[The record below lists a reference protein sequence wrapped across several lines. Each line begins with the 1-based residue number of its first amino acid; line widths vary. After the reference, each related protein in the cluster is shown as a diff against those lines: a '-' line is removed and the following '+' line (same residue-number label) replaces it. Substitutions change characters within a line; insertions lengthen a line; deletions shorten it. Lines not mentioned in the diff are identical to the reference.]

1 MERLRP
7 HLRQAV
13 SQVRA
18 FERLEHRA
26 EAAERGIDALG
37 HGLACVDAEG
47 RLGRASPAAERLLER
62 FFGPRRG
69 GSPRALPEDL
79 ARWLADGA
87 HGAQPDSVSADD
99 GAPAWRRPWVVRL
112 GGEALVVRARPDPA
126 TGETALLL
134 ERRTPPDAA
143 GHLRARGLTPRE
155 VEVVLA
161 LERGLRNA
169 DIAATLGISPQ
180 TVRKHLENVYA
191 KLGVH
196 SRGAVVALLR
206 QIPDS
211 EP

>member
-1 MERLRP
+1 MLAFS
-7 HLRQAV
+7 AV

-18 FERLEHRA
+18 FERLERRA
-26 EAAERGIDALG
+26 EAAERGIEALG
-37 HGLACVDAEG
+37 HGLACVDADG
-47 RLGRASPAAERLLER
+47 GLRWASPAAERLLER

-69 GSPRALPEDL
+69 GSARTLPEDL

-87 HGAQPDSVSADD
+87 RRSGAGEPTAAALREVR
-99 GAPAWRRPWVVRL
+99 WRPRIVRL
-112 GGEALVVRARPDPA
+112 GGQALGVRARLDPV
-126 TGETALLL
+126 TEETTLLL
-134 ERRTPPDAA
+134 ERSTPADAA
-143 GHLRARGLTPRE
+143 RHLRARGLTPRE

-161 LERGLRNA
+161 LEWGLRNA

-206 QIPDS
+206 QEPDP